1 MSWEELFDAYASAR
15 RGDKHASSE
24 QVVKEA
30 RRMLSSAKPDDWETL
45 RQALRDGKRK
55 WLVAAMFSRSP
66 VPKRLLAP
74 MIHAA
79 IDEINP
85 SLNRYFVEP
94 CLASYGHRVVNEALL
109 EYVENGSDFEKAGA
123 VNALY
128 WAQMPLRFSGITREF
143 ALDNATPESR
153 DAHLELNDVWQRKRC
168 LLLREFVANADV
180 HVRRSIIP
188 SLNLDEAGYPD
199 DLKPLIAQA
208 VEIARNHPDNYI
220 RHRVEVQ
227 LGNERLLR
235 PLPHRDWTE

>member
-1 MSWEELFDAYASAR
+1 MSWEELFGAYASAR

-30 RRMLSSAKPDDWETL
+30 HRMLSSATPDDWETL
-45 RQALRDGKRK
+45 KQALKDGKRK
-55 WLVAAMFSRSP
+55 WLVAAVFSRSP
-66 VPKRLLAP
+66 VPKRLLAA

-79 IDEINP
+79 IYEVNP

-109 EYVENGSDFEKAGA
+109 EYVEDGSNFEKAGA

-128 WAQMPLRFSGITREF
+128 WAQMPLRFFGVTRDFTLE
-143 ALDNATPESR
+143 NATPESR
-153 DAHLELNDVWQRKRC
+153 DAYLELNDVWHRKRC
-168 LLLREFVANADV
+168 LFLREFVTNADV
-180 HVRRSIIP
+180 NVRRSVIP
-188 SLNLDEAGYPD
+188 SLNLDEADYPD
-199 DLKPLIAQA
+199 DLKPLVAQA
-208 VEIARNHPDNYI
+208 VEIARNHADDYI

-235 PLPHRDWTE
+235 PLPHRDSTE